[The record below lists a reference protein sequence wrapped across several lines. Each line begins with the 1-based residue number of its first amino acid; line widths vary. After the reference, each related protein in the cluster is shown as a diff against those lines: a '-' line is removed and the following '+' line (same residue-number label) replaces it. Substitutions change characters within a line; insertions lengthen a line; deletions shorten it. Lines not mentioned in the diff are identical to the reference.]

1 MPLFLFHKESNWM
14 LGLWKITETASAL
27 IERLPHSAEEL
38 RAARRFGSLSR
49 QKEWLAT
56 RVLLQELCGEYKE
69 IRYRPDG
76 APYLADGSHAIS
88 ISHTRGYA
96 AVMLSSPDRR
106 VGIDI
111 EYPSRR
117 VLKVQD
123 RFLSPQEKNFID
135 PAHEVNHLLVC
146 WCVKEALY
154 KLLGKEGLQFDRD
167 LELLPFPLQSF
178 GDIEVL
184 SRVTPPGESLLSVR
198 YVVTDDYVIAMACTG

>member
-14 LGLWKITETASAL
+14 LGLWKITETANAL

-38 RAARRFGSLSR
+38 RTARRFGSLSR

-96 AVMLSSPDRR
+96 AVMLSSAGQRI
-106 VGIDI
+106 GIDI

-123 RFLSPQEKNFID
+123 HFLSPQEKSFID
-135 PAHEVNHLLVC
+135 PAHEATQMLVC
-146 WCVKEALY
+146 WCAKEALY

-167 LELLPFPLQSF
+167 LEIQPFSLRSF
-178 GDIEVL
+178 DDIEIRE
-184 SRVTPPGESLLSVR
+184 RVTPEASLLSVR
-198 YVVTDDYVIAMACTG
+198 YVVTKDYVIAMASEE